1 MLGAEDSVKNM
12 YPASGEPYPG
22 RPARNSDAAL
32 SGHRTPD
39 NWFAVAS
46 LPYIPPSCLSE
57 YDLRYDQ
64 GLDRLVYLQM
74 LIDEEIER

>member
-1 MLGAEDSVKNM
+1 MLGAEEPVKNM
-12 YPASGEPYPG
+12 DELSREPYPV
-22 RPARNSDAAL
+22 RPAGEDAARN
-32 SGHRTPD
+32 GHRTPD
-39 NWFAVAS
+39 NWFTVTS
-46 LPYIPPSCLSE
+46 VPYIPPSCLSE